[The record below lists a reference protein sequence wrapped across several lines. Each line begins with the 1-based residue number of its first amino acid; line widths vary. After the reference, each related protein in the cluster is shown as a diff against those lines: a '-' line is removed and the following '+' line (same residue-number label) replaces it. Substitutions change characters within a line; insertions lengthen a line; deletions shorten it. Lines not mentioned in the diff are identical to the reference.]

1 LGLCDAACFYQE
13 SFSLTVIGNLFYVAA
28 ASALSIVSV
37 LSQFLTIAW
46 TSNRGGQS
54 MATSERLSIVSLT
67 HDLVMRRSI
76 ALITWDDVADRRLA
90 VAVPFNTK
98 LEDLLPAVQAA
109 LVELR
114 TELEIADLK
123 IAAPPQT

>member
-1 LGLCDAACFYQE
+1 
-13 SFSLTVIGNLFYVAA
+13 
-28 ASALSIVSV
+28 
-37 LSQFLTIAW
+37 
-46 TSNRGGQS
+46 

-67 HDLVMRRSI
+67 HDLVTQRSI